1 MAHFL
6 KFTDDD
12 GYVSYINVDLI
23 AEIDEEKREITLTN
37 GSEYEFNDDLND
49 REWYTLMR
57 YVNNNTI

>member
-12 GYVSYINVDLI
+12 GYVNYINVDLI
-23 AEIDEEKREITLTN
+23 AEIDAENREITLSN
-37 GSEYEFNDDLND
+37 GSEYAFDDDLND
-49 REWYTLMR
+49 REWYTLLR